1 MSLNNTQKFNACELA
16 NSRRKGNEFCRID
29 DDTYELCTI
38 CPYYLS
44 REIFNLELSKSLR
57 MHNRFRVE
65 NSHDDMENVV
75 IVLMKSSW
83 KNILDSI
90 RRSEIKTVGNFWTAM
105 QIIEEQL
112 YEMDKE

>member
-1 MSLNNTQKFNACELA
+1 M
-16 NSRRKGNEFCRID
+16 
-29 DDTYELCTI
+29 
-38 CPYYLS
+38 
-44 REIFNLELSKSLR
+44 
-57 MHNRFRVE
+57 E

-75 IVLMKSSW
+75 IVLMKSSG